1 MPRWCSKDQFD
12 SPRLTCLPTRLLCIR
27 VALSDP
33 PHTPLQYWL
42 VGRTSPTR
50 LVPRWTCLPPCQHC
64 TGVALELHSK
74 EEEQAHLGNF
84 TAMYFSSSSS
94 CNSSS
99 RPPQW
104 NWSST
109 LLPPRWT
116 TIPTQWPRVESTL
129 VHRVQLQSSPS
140 RWNWSPT
147 RLEAASLDFNFT
159 SMDLIGVCGRSPYA
173 TPLKSIE
180 VILKS
185 RLAGASLDFKIT
197 SVDLSL
203 SWWSPA
209 PNNIG
214 LQLKLDK
221 NRDLLHFW
229 NRVKTYFLVC
239 WLWIVNCRISSTY

>member
-1 MPRWCSKDQFD
+1 M
-12 SPRLTCLPTRLLCIR
+12 
-27 VALSDP
+27 
-33 PHTPLQYWL
+33 
-42 VGRTSPTR
+42 
-50 LVPRWTCLPPCQHC
+50 PRWTCLPPCQHC

-84 TAMYFSSSSS
+84 TAMYISSSSS

-147 RLEAASLDFNFT
+147 WLEAASLDFNFT
-159 SMDLIGVCGRSPYA
+159 SMDLIGVCGGSPRA
-173 TPLKSIE
+173 APLKSTS

-185 RLAGASLDFKIT
+185 NSACASFDSKIA
-197 SVDLSL
+197 SVDLSP
-203 SWWSPA
+203 SRWSPT

-214 LQLKLDK
+214 LQL
-221 NRDLLHFW
+221 
-229 NRVKTYFLVC
+229 
-239 WLWIVNCRISSTY
+239 